1 MEKEM
6 SLSNYLSNF
15 SGLRVEL
22 SDMLSDDDIDSAFS
36 ILEKT
41 TQEEW
46 MCWIYDTQDLLL
58 RFISQ
63 TPSQRKKKVPWK
75 NERERVLFLVAAV
88 ILARRSY
95 TLAEVAERILGVVG
109 LPYRKALAYVG
120 EELALL
126 EDGVGL
132 LWPFPGKTP
141 WGEESA
147 VPFPRSFPIDLD
159 FPPQPIQK

>member
-1 MEKEM
+1 MP
-6 SLSNYLSNF
+6 LSNYLSNF

-22 SDMLSDDDIDSAFS
+22 SDMLSGDDIDSAFS

-46 MCWIYDTQDLLL
+46 MFWISDTQDLLL

-88 ILARRSY
+88 ILVRRSY
-95 TLAEVAERILGVVG
+95 KLAEAAERILGVVG

-120 EELALL
+120 EELAPL
-126 EDGVGL
+126 EADIGL

-147 VPFPRSFPIDLD
+147 VPFPQSFPIDLD
-159 FPPQPIQK
+159 FPPQPTQK